1 MTAAFRNAAD
11 NIAVQEVKMS
21 ENQKKNFRELL
32 EQAVS
37 FLKDREVPEARR
49 DAWLL
54 MEEVFGVTRSWFFAH
69 GESVPEE
76 EQIRRYEWLVQQRGK
91 RIPLQQLT
99 GTAWFYGMPF
109 LVNEHVLIPRQDT
122 EILVEEARK
131 RIRPGMRILD
141 LCAGSGCVLLAL
153 LASCEQVTG
162 TGVDLSGEALAVAEK
177 NARNL
182 KIPAEFLQSDLFE
195 QVKGVYDIIVS
206 NPPYIR
212 TEVIPTLMP
221 EVREHEPWM
230 ALDGKEDGLYFYRKI
245 LDGIRRFLC
254 PGGWICFEIGY
265 DQGEDLKKLMKEHGL
280 ERIEIVRD
288 LAGLDRTALGR
299 IPETDPGRNMQ
310 DLRV

>member
-1 MTAAFRNAAD
+1 MEAAFRNAAD
-11 NIAVQEVKMS
+11 RTAVQEVKMG

-54 MEEVFGVTRSWFFAH
+54 MEEAFGITRSWFFAH

-76 EQIRRYEWLVQQRGK
+76 EQIRRYEWLVTQRGR

-131 RIRPGMRILD
+131 RICPGMRILD
-141 LCAGSGCVLLAL
+141 LCTGSGCVLLAL

-162 TGVDLSGEALAVAEK
+162 TGVDLSGEALAVAAE

-182 KIPAEFLQSDLFE
+182 KISAEFLQSDLFE
-195 QVKGVYDIIVS
+195 QVQGVYDIVVS

-245 LDGIRRFLC
+245 LDGIRRFLR

-265 DQGEDLKKLMKEHGL
+265 DQGDDLKKLMKEHGL

-299 IPETDPGRNMQ
+299 IPEADRDGKGRI
-310 DLRV
+310 

>member
-1 MTAAFRNAAD
+1 MAAAFRNAVD
-11 NIAVQEVKMS
+11 NTAVQEVKMG

-32 EQAVS
+32 EWAVS

-54 MEEVFGVTRSWFFAH
+54 MEEVFEVTRSWFFAH
-69 GESVPEE
+69 GENVPGE
-76 EQIRRYEWLVQQRGK
+76 EQIRRYEWLVEQRGR

-141 LCAGSGCVLLAL
+141 LCTGSGCVLLAL

-195 QVKGVYDIIVS
+195 QVQGVYDIIVS

-299 IPETDPGRNMQ
+299 IPETELDGTCRI
-310 DLRV
+310 

>member
-1 MTAAFRNAAD
+1 MAAAFRNAAD

-54 MEEVFGVTRSWFFAH
+54 MEEVFEVTSSWFFAH
-69 GESVPEE
+69 GENVPGE
-76 EQIRRYEWLVQQRGK
+76 EQIRRYEWLVEQRGR

-141 LCAGSGCVLLAL
+141 LCTGSGCVLLAL

-195 QVKGVYDIIVS
+195 QVQGVYDIIVS

-299 IPETDPGRNMQ
+299 IPETELDGTCRI
-310 DLRV
+310 

>member
-1 MTAAFRNAAD
+1 MAAAFRNAVD
-11 NIAVQEVKMS
+11 NTAVQEVKMG

-32 EQAVS
+32 EWAVS

-54 MEEVFGVTRSWFFAH
+54 MEEVFEVTRSWFFAH
-69 GESVPEE
+69 GENVPGE
-76 EQIRRYEWLVQQRGK
+76 EQIRRYEWLVEQRGR

-141 LCAGSGCVLLAL
+141 LCTGSGCVLLAL

-195 QVKGVYDIIVS
+195 QVQGMYDIIVS

-299 IPETDPGRNMQ
+299 IPETDLDGTCRI
-310 DLRV
+310 

>member
-1 MTAAFRNAAD
+1 MAAAFRNAVD
-11 NIAVQEVKMS
+11 NTAVQEVKMG

-32 EQAVS
+32 EWAVS

-54 MEEVFGVTRSWFFAH
+54 MEEVFEVTRSWFFAH
-69 GESVPEE
+69 GENVPGE
-76 EQIRRYEWLVQQRGK
+76 EQIRRYEWLVEQRGR

-141 LCAGSGCVLLAL
+141 LCTGSGCVLLAL

-195 QVKGVYDIIVS
+195 QVQGVYDIIVS

-230 ALDGKEDGLYFYRKI
+230 SLDGKEDGLYFYRKI

-299 IPETDPGRNMQ
+299 IPETDLDGTCRI
-310 DLRV
+310 

>member
-1 MTAAFRNAAD
+1 MAAAFRNAVD
-11 NIAVQEVKMS
+11 NTAVQEVKMG

-32 EQAVS
+32 EWAVS

-54 MEEVFGVTRSWFFAH
+54 MEEVFEVTRSWFFAH
-69 GESVPEE
+69 GENVPGE
-76 EQIRRYEWLVQQRGK
+76 EQIRRYEWLVEQRGR

-141 LCAGSGCVLLAL
+141 LCTGSGCVLLAL

-195 QVKGVYDIIVS
+195 QVQGVYDIIVS

-299 IPETDPGRNMQ
+299 IPETDLDGTCRI
-310 DLRV
+310 

>member
-1 MTAAFRNAAD
+1 MAAAFRNAVD
-11 NIAVQEVKMS
+11 NTAVQEVKMG

-32 EQAVS
+32 EWAVS

-54 MEEVFGVTRSWFFAH
+54 MEEVFEVTRSWFFAH
-69 GESVPEE
+69 GENVPGE
-76 EQIRRYEWLVQQRGK
+76 EQIRRYEWLVEQRGR

-141 LCAGSGCVLLAL
+141 LCTGSGCVLLAL

-195 QVKGVYDIIVS
+195 QIQGVYDIIVS

-299 IPETDPGRNMQ
+299 IPETDLDGTCRI
-310 DLRV
+310 